1 MSPKSTTV
9 NHVANEPVPAGFL
22 RRTGALLYDVLLL
35 AGILLAFTLF
45 TYMLRGGREIPPGTL
60 WFQACL
66 VALIAGFFAGFWS
79 HGGQTLGM
87 RAWRLRVVDRNG
99 HPLGPARA
107 LARVAAGIVAL
118 LPAGLG
124 FLWAL
129 VDREKLGLH
138 DRLSGTRLLH
148 DPKPP
153 RKRAPAAAGSG

>member
-1 MSPKSTTV
+1 MSPESTTV
-9 NHVANEPVPAGFL
+9 KHVPNEPVPAGFL
-22 RRTGALLYDVLLL
+22 RRTAAFAYDVLLL

-60 WFQACL
+60 WFQATL
-66 VALIAGFFAGFWS
+66 VVLIAGFFAGFWS

-87 RAWRLRVVDRNG
+87 RAWRLRVVDRDG
-99 HPLGPARA
+99 RPIGTLRA
-107 LARVAAGIVAL
+107 LARVAAGVVAL

-124 FLWAL
+124 VLWAL

-148 DPKPP
+148 DPKP
-153 RKRAPAAAGSG
+153 RRRREPAAAGTG